1 MCFLPLPE
9 TKLLVYTREWMIGR
23 PSIVLYPVDCL
34 VKLAFLDF
42 RCLFQGW
49 QTWDTFRLLTYI
61 YISYTLSHKMAS
73 KGVIP
78 SFRGMLPVAPY
89 RRFFP
94 AVENRR
100 LRSMESSEALAGKG
114 KGLGGT

>member
-1 MCFLPLPE
+1 
-9 TKLLVYTREWMIGR
+9 
-23 PSIVLYPVDCL
+23 
-34 VKLAFLDF
+34 
-42 RCLFQGW
+42 
-49 QTWDTFRLLTYI
+49 
-61 YISYTLSHKMAS
+61 MAS